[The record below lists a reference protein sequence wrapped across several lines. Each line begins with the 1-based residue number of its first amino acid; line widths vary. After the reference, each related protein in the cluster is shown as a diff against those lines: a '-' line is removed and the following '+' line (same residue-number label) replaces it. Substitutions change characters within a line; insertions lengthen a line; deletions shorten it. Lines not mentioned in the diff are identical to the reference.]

1 MTKLEWLKKL
11 LDKAEAII
19 DDADD
24 HYWACREAYIQ
35 ELKKT
40 KEKTND

>member
-24 HYWACREAYIQ
+24 HYWACMTAYIQ
-35 ELKKT
+35 ELKNT
-40 KEKTND
+40 KETTND